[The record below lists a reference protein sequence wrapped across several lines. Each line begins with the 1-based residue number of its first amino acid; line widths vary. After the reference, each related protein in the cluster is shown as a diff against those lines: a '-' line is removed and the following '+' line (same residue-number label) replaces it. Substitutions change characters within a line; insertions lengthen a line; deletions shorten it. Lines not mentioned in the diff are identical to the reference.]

1 MLWRPFG
8 IYLAAAVLA
17 GTTYTLAQDPAA
29 PPATVLRVASATPG
43 HEVRFRGVL
52 LVLGQPMRVVEEATP
67 FEFHSA
73 ADLVLGA
80 FERQGQ
86 GPLLRLELISTYP
99 EPTVVI
105 APRVLI
111 GQRVGGVATDF
122 VQGY

>member
-1 MLWRPFG
+1 MG
-8 IYLAAAVLA
+8 SA
-17 GTTYTLAQDPAA
+17 PARFPEQRGGA
-29 PPATVLRVASATPG
+29 DVELRVASPWPG
-43 HEVRFRGVL
+43 APL
-52 LVLGQPMRVVEEATP
+52 ASAWLPP

-73 ADLVLGA
+73 ADLVVGA

>member
-8 IYLAAAVLA
+8 IYLAAAVLVGA
-17 GTTYTLAQDPAA
+17 TDTQSQDPVA

-52 LVLGQPMRVVEEATP
+52 LVLGQPMLVIEQATP
-67 FEFHSA
+67 FEFHPA

-86 GPLLRLELISTYP
+86 GPLLRLELISPSP

>member
-8 IYLAAAVLA
+8 IYLAAAVLV
-17 GTTYTLAQDPAA
+17 GTTDTLAQDSAA

-67 FEFHSA
+67 FELHSA

-99 EPTVVI
+99 EPAVVI

-111 GQRVGGVATDF
+111 GQRVGGVATEF
-122 VQGY
+122 LQGY